1 MSEST
6 TPDLSRIIGL
16 IMENPK
22 LIEEISSLAKTDL
35 EKSEKRSAEQAEST
49 IESSAVETEKE
60 PFLQTEVV
68 NSAKKRRT
76 ELLSAFKPYVSSERR
91 KAIDSMISIANV
103 LDAIRR

>member
-1 MSEST
+1 MSDST

-22 LIEEISSLAKTDL
+22 LIEEIASLAKNDSD
-35 EKSEKRSAEQAEST
+35 KSEKVSLPPIDSPV
-49 IESSAVETEKE
+49 ESSAPEATKE
-60 PFLQTEVV
+60 PILQTEVV
-68 NSAKKRRT
+68 NSAKKHRT
-76 ELLSAFKPYVSSERR
+76 ELLSAFKPYVSSERK